1 MAAAGSGMNRRA
13 APLIRLWTRLSPRLL
28 PFADAASTDLP
39 LPRLL
44 RLALFQVSVGMAAA
58 LLVGTLNRVMIVEL
72 GMPAGLVALMVAL
85 PMLVAPLRAFVGYR
99 SDTHRS
105 ALGWRRVPYLWF
117 GSLLQFGGLAILPF
131 ALLLLAPAGDHG
143 QAAIQIPGVPQAAAL
158 LGFLLVGLGM
168 QTTQTAGLALAT
180 DLSPVDKRPRVVAL
194 MYLMLLVGLL
204 LGSVG
209 FSLVLVGF
217 TPTRLVGVVQGAAVI
232 TLLLNGIALWKQE
245 ARGRPPVDTAPPFR
259 AAWARFVAQPSARR
273 YLVALGLGTAGFAM
287 QDIVLEPYG
296 AEILGL
302 SVAATSL
309 LTAGLA
315 TGSLLAFGAAARWLQ
330 RGHDPYRLAAW
341 GGLIGILAFAA
352 VVFAAPLQSP
362 GLFRVGSFGIGLGS
376 GLFAVCMLIVAM
388 SLKVD
393 GHAGLALGAWGAVQA
408 GCAGLAVAAGG
419 LLRDGFAWL
428 ASQGWLGAA
437 MADPAVPYS
446 TIYHLEIALLFA
458 TLIAIGPL
466 VRSRTA
472 ARTSPPAQ
480 RFGLAEFPG

>member
-1 MAAAGSGMNRRA
+1 MKVSS
-13 APLIRLWTRLSPRLL
+13 APLIRLWTQLSPRLL
-28 PFADAASTDLP
+28 PFADAASSEMP
-39 LPRLL
+39 LARLL

-58 LLVGTLNRVMIVEL
+58 LLVGTLNRVMIVEM
-72 GMPAGLVALMVAL
+72 GMAAGLVALMVAL
-85 PMLVAPLRAFVGYR
+85 PMLVAPLRALVGYR

-131 ALLLLAPAGDHG
+131 ALLLMAPAGVHG
-143 QAAIQIPGVPQAAAL
+143 QAAIQIPGVPQAAAM

-194 MYLMLLVGLL
+194 MYLMLLVGML

-209 FSLVLVGF
+209 FSGVLIEF
-217 TPTRLVGVVQGAAVI
+217 TPTRLVGVVQGAAVL
-232 TLLLNGIALWKQE
+232 TVLLNGVALWKQE
-245 ARGRPPVDTAPPFR
+245 ARGAPAAPDAPRFR
-259 AAWARFVAQPSARR
+259 DAWARFLAQPQARR

-315 TGSLLAFGAAARWLQ
+315 LGSLLAFAGAARLLQ
-330 RGHDPYRLAAW
+330 QGRDAYRLAAL
-341 GGLIGILAFAA
+341 GGLIGIVALAA

-362 GLFRVGSFGIGLGS
+362 GLFRLGSFGIGLGG
-376 GLFAVCMLIVAM
+376 GLFGVCMLVIAM
-388 SLKVD
+388 GLKVD

-408 GCAGLAVAAGG
+408 GCAGAAVAAGG

-428 ASQGWLGAA
+428 AAQGWLGPA

-472 ARTSPPAQ
+472 ARTSPAAQ